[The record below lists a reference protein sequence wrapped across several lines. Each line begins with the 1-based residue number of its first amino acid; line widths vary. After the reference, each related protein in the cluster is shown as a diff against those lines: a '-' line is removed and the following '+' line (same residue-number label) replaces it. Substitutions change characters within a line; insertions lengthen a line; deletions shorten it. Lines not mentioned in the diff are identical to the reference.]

1 MQKQAAV
8 VQIDRPDGRDLVVG
22 DEALCMYKAGRV
34 LVDLDAALSNSPLRR
49 RCVPRLNRLS
59 RWSSSVFGSVIVL
72 PQYSHVPKILSAEVS
87 IPAAHFA
94 FDNCHLLVLLSSSVG
109 ELDIRP
115 VGNVA
120 LTVLIVANGNHR
132 AVCFQTD
139 CVRPF
144 GADCRSIRPFGNIRL
159 TVVVA
164 IRS

>member
-72 PQYSHVPKILSAEVS
+72 PQYSHVPKVLSAEIS
-87 IPAAHFA
+87 IFPPHIL
-94 FDNCHLLVLLSSSVG
+94 HLIISIFSSFFLRQLGS
-109 ELDIRP
+109 
-115 VGNVA
+115 
-120 LTVLIVANGNHR
+120 LIFVQSETSH
-132 AVCFQTD
+132 
-139 CVRPF
+139 
-144 GADCRSIRPFGNIRL
+144 
-159 TVVVA
+159 
-164 IRS
+164 

>member
-72 PQYSHVPKILSAEVS
+72 PQYSHVPKVLSAEIS
-87 IPAAHFA
+87 ISPPHIL
-94 FDNCHLLVLLSSSVG
+94 HL
-109 ELDIRP
+109 I
-115 VGNVA
+115 
-120 LTVLIVANGNHR
+120 I
-132 AVCFQTD
+132 
-139 CVRPF
+139 
-144 GADCRSIRPFGNIRL
+144 
-159 TVVVA
+159 A
-164 IRS
+164 ILFSLFFS